1 MRARRLEKYLGT
13 PTRIYFKYG
22 GITSTSSYKVNKA
35 LAQAYYNAME
45 GIKRIVTETE
55 QQSSALSLAEAFL
68 SLKVRV
74 HMVRVSYS
82 RNPTGGP

>member
-1 MRARRLEKYLGT
+1 
-13 PTRIYFKYG
+13 
-22 GITSTSSYKVNKA
+22 
-35 LAQAYYNAME
+35 ME
-45 GIKRIVTETE
+45 GTKRIVTETE
-55 QQSSALSLAEAFL
+55 QQSSALFLAEAFL